1 MRDALRKILVLGVL
15 AALAGAALA
24 WFAGFTAE
32 DIRRNR
38 EAAEARALRELVGFP
53 VAATAG
59 DLLLCDRGLAIL
71 RSTGRGYGG
80 PVRVAVAMGAD
91 GALAGVR
98 VLEHAETPGFADIL
112 AAGSAWLAGLEN
124 GDVDAVTGATVTSGA
139 VLDAIAAAIERHR
152 SEAPCG

>member
-1 MRDALRKILVLGVL
+1 MGDALRKVLVLAVL

-38 EAAEARALRELVGFP
+38 EAAEARALRELAGFP

-91 GALAGVR
+91 GAVAGVR

-112 AAGSAWLAGLEN
+112 AAGSAWLAGFEN

-139 VLDAIAAAIERHR
+139 VLAAVAAAIERQR
-152 SEAPCG
+152 TEAPCG